1 VQLRWW
7 HSALVRYIASTLE
20 TIMAQIDDLRA
31 SLLASGE
38 KLAEVAVKVDAV
50 QADVQALIDRLGQ
63 VTPPIP
69 DDIMESAANLQASL
83 NAVAEDLDTTPKPP
97 PQA

>member
-1 VQLRWW
+1 
-7 HSALVRYIASTLE
+7 LE
-20 TIMAQIDDLRA
+20 TIMAQLDDLRA
-31 SLLASGE
+31 SLAASNKKIG
-38 KLAEVAVKVDAV
+38 EVAGKVDAV

-69 DDIMESAANLQASL
+69 DDIMQSAAELQSKV
-83 NAVAEDLDTTPKPP
+83 NAVADDLDTTPKPP